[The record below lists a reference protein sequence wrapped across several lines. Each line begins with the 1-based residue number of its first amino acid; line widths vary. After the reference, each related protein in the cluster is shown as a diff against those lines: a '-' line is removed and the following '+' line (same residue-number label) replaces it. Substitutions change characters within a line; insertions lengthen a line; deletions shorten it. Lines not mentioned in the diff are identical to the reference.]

1 MSAIP
6 LSGVGSLDAKPP
18 LIRLSDLHKYYGE
31 GAAKNHVLRGL
42 SLQIDKGEMVAIT
55 GASGSGKSTLLNII
69 GGLDQAYT
77 GTVEVGTQRVMGL
90 GDKALSRY
98 RNSTVGF
105 IFQQFHLLPHLSV
118 VDNVC
123 LPSWFD
129 RSQKKSRE
137 VLRAEAVAVLQRVG
151 IGHKAK
157 ERPNH
162 LSGGERQR
170 VAIARAL
177 FKKPE
182 ILLCDEPTGALDSQ
196 TTETVFELIVD
207 LNRKDGITVLVVTHE
222 RDIARRCARR
232 VHIIDGQVA
241 TDERTPAEAVTA

>member
-1 MSAIP
+1 MS
-6 LSGVGSLDAKPP
+6 P
-18 LIRLSDLHKYYGE
+18 LIRLSELHKSYGE
-31 GAAKNHVLRGL
+31 GAARNHVLRGL
-42 SLQIDKGEMVAIT
+42 SLAIGKGEMVAIT

-77 GTVEVGTQRVMGL
+77 GSVEVGTQRVMGL
-90 GDKALSRY
+90 NDKALSRY

-129 RSQKKSRE
+129 RTHKKSRE
-137 VLRAEAVAVLQRVG
+137 ALRAEALAVLQRVG

-196 TTETVFELIVD
+196 TTETVFDLIAD

-222 RDIARRCARR
+222 RDIARRCPRR

-241 TDERTPAEAVTA
+241 TDERDQGPAQANAAVTA

>member
-1 MSAIP
+1 M
-6 LSGVGSLDAKPP
+6 SGVP
-18 LIRLSDLHKYYGE
+18 LIRLTDLHKSYGE
-31 GAAKNHVLRGL
+31 GTVVNHVLRGL
-42 SLQIDKGEMVAIT
+42 TLAVGKGEMVAIT

-77 GTVEVGTQRVMGL
+77 GEVEVAGLRVMGL
-90 GDKALSRY
+90 ADKPLSRY
-98 RNSTVGF
+98 RNRTVGF

-129 RSQKKSRE
+129 RSHDTKRQDLRVAATK
-137 VLRAEAVAVLQRVG
+137 VLTRVG
-151 IGHKAK
+151 IGHKADA
-157 ERPNH
+157 RPNH

-177 FKKPE
+177 FNHPE

-196 TTETVFELIVD
+196 TTETVFDLIVD
-207 LNRKDGITVLVVTHE
+207 LNKQDGITVLVVTHE
-222 RDIARRCARR
+222 RDIARRCPRR
-232 VHIIDGQVA
+232 VHIVDVRVA
-241 TDERTPAEAVTA
+241 TDERDGPVVNVVGAQAVTP